1 MGADADA
8 DAGAGTEP
16 GPETVVGPVGL
27 GLKNVANEDCFIL
40 PSNPGSF
47 GSYFEK
53 GYFQVL

>member
-16 GPETVVGPVGL
+16 GPETVVGPAGL

-40 PSNPGSF
+40 SSTPRTL
-47 GSYFEK
+47 GSYF
-53 GYFQVL
+53 